1 MNNDTK
7 LLLEVDNVQEAL
19 KIAAQKFGVK
29 ESYLET
35 KTISEAKRGFL
46 GFFSRK
52 MKVEVSLVK
61 KSEPETKPETQ
72 TTNFTQQ
79 RREHRQQNSRRDS
92 RYKRREHASE
102 QRDNFAAE
110 NANAIPNESV
120 NISEA
125 GANSES
131 ENATRSITP
140 TPLIERGIE
149 FLDSVLQLMGFNSKA
164 EFRDGNLI
172 ELVGEDAS
180 DYIVGHYG
188 DALKALEYLVNL
200 ALRDPKKEPRIRL
213 DSCGYRER
221 RIKTLERLA
230 EATARQVIRFGRPVR
245 LEPMA
250 SWERWII
257 HTTLKNREEVST
269 ESIGEPPLRKVVIMP
284 KFEATRSSSGGR
296 FYSGNRDRDRDR
308 DRGRFSRNNNRRN
321 NFNRNRNRNRD
332 RDRDRDRDISKQ
344 TQSQEQE

>member
-19 KIAAQKFGVK
+19 KIAAHKFGVK

-46 GFFSRK
+46 GLFSRK

-61 KSEPETKPETQ
+61 KAEPETKSESQ
-72 TTNFTQQ
+72 TPNFTQQ
-79 RREHRQQNSRRDS
+79 KREHRQQNSRRDS
-92 RYKRREHASE
+92 RYKRREHVSE
-102 QRDNFAAE
+102 PRDNFAAE
-110 NANAIPNESV
+110 NANAIPNESA

-125 GANSES
+125 ALESES
-131 ENATRSITP
+131 GSETHSTTP
-140 TPLIERGIE
+140 TPLIERGID

-164 EFRDGNLI
+164 EFREGNLI

-296 FYSGNRDRDRDR
+296 FYAGNRDR

-321 NFNRNRNRNRD
+321 NFNRNRDRNRERNRD
-332 RDRDRDRDISKQ
+332 RDRDRDIS
-344 TQSQEQE
+344 EQEE